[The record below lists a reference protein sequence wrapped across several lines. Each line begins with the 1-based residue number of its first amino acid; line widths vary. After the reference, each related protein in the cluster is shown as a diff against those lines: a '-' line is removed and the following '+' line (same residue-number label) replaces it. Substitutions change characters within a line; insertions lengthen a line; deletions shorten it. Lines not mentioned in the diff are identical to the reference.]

1 MADLSP
7 SIFIE
12 RIKGVLIASGFILSL
27 LGWAF
32 SLGAASARVDKI
44 EGLSADLAQS
54 DKEQNKDINEV
65 QNQLVRLETSA
76 EGMHQTLR
84 EIKDEIIRLREAK
97 GT

>member
-1 MADLSP
+1 MADVP
-7 SIFIE
+7 PYVFIE

-32 SLGAASARVDKI
+32 SLGAASARVDRI
-44 EGLSADLAQS
+44 EELSADLAQS
-54 DKEQNKDINEV
+54 DKDQNKDIHDV

-84 EIKDEIIRLREAK
+84 EIKTEIIRLREANNP
-97 GT
+97 

>member
-84 EIKDEIIRLREAK
+84 EIKDEIIRLRESK